1 MPNVAGSSAP
11 MHPIWR
17 PGFCAPRSRIDEC
30 ARSGAR
36 RRTTIWGTWPPN
48 LSPPLGI
55 AHLDQHRAPRVLG
68 LRVAEDVHAG
78 RQTRPEGALQ
88 GGLDILRP
96 LDQLAVPAERLDD
109 PVVAG
114 AGRQVREEGGA
125 EHA

>member
-1 MPNVAGSSAP
+1 MPKVAGSSAP

-55 AHLDQHRAPRVLG
+55 THLEVGPAAHDGRVSDVGDEHVPGRVGDRELGPGGHDQR
-68 LRVAEDVHAG
+68 LRGDAAG
-78 RQTRPEGALQ
+78 PG
-88 GGLDILRP
+88 D
-96 LDQLAVPAERLDD
+96 
-109 PVVAG
+109 
-114 AGRQVREEGGA
+114 
-125 EHA
+125 